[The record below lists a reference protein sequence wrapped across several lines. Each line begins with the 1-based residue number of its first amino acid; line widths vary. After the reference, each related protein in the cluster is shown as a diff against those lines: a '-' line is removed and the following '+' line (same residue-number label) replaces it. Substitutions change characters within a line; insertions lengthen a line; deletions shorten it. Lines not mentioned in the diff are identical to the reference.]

1 MQMLHSELK
10 RSKER
15 ENQLIGEN
23 QQLQLSINNVGKVR
37 NGRWLNFYIFVL

>member
-37 NGRWLNFYIFVL
+37 NGR